1 MPMRTRQ
8 GIALCKIIMA
18 TIKVDLAPK
27 NPFSFII
34 KHKWTMQLNEDGIY
48 IHVLFMS
55 AFFDDRLSRYK
66 RLKTLQQHKSTLKC
80 P

>member
-18 TIKVDLAPK
+18 TIKVNLAPK

-34 KHKWTMQLNEDGIY
+34 KHTWTMQLNEDGIY

-55 AFFDDRLSRYK
+55 AFLTTDYRDINV
-66 RLKTLQQHKSTLKC
+66 
-80 P
+80 